1 MSESVIDIVAVPDH
15 LGTPRWHA
23 VTSPGAVAGVA
34 GLRPVMPFGYELPEA
49 PTALESDTLEL
60 NLYVQPQ
67 WRRRGIGSRLLAAVG
82 AHAVGRRLIVETSP
96 GSAARSFCERHG
108 FRRIGSGSHELLT
121 YCDVHHAWLG
131 ELVDVEHPGYRLRH
145 WTGDPCGATSVEQLL
160 RHPSRP
166 GAAVV
171 SAAEADGGVVA
182 YVLATTGALP
192 QRRARQYGPAVLVGH
207 RGRRLGLWVNAA
219 LLIRLREVHPHVEE
233 IETRT
238 ADGDSDLVALRRH
251 LGFRPLGRRIR
262 YELTLP

>member
-1 MSESVIDIVAVPDH
+1 MSESVIHIVAAPDH

-23 VTSPGAVAGVA
+23 VTSPGSVAGVA
-34 GLRPVMPFGYELPEA
+34 DLRPVMPFEYELPP
-49 PTALESDTLEL
+49 PTAPQPDTLEL

-82 AHAVGRRLIVETSP
+82 AYAVGRRLIVETGP
-96 GSAARSFCERHG
+96 GSGVQSFCERHG
-108 FRRIGSGSHELLT
+108 FRRTGSGSHDLLT

-182 YVLATTGALP
+182 YVLAMTGALP
-192 QRRARQYGPAVLVGH
+192 QVRARQYGPAVLVGH

-219 LLIRLREVHPHVEE
+219 LLTRLREIHPHVEE

-238 ADGDSDLVALRRH
+238 ADEDTDLVALRRH
-251 LGFRPLGRRIR
+251 LGFRPFGRRLR

>member
-1 MSESVIDIVAVPDH
+1 MSESVIDIVAAPDH

-23 VTSPGAVAGVA
+23 VTSPGSVAGVA
-34 GLRPVMPFGYELPEA
+34 DLRPVMPFEYELPP
-49 PTALESDTLEL
+49 PTALQPGTLDL

-82 AHAVGRRLIVETSP
+82 AHAVGRRLVVEVAP
-96 GSAARSFCERHG
+96 DSAAQSFCERHG
-108 FRRIGSGSHELLT
+108 FRRTGSRSHDLLT
-121 YCDVHHAWLG
+121 CCDVHHAWLG

-145 WTGDPCGATSVEQLL
+145 WTGDPYGATSVEQLL
-160 RHPSRP
+160 QHPSRP
-166 GAAVV
+166 GGAVV
-171 SAAEADGGVVA
+171 SAAEVDGGVVA
-182 YVLATTGALP
+182 YVLAMTGAPP

-219 LLIRLREVHPHVEE
+219 LLTRLREIYPYVEE

-238 ADGDSDLVALRRH
+238 DHDDADLRALRRH
-251 LGFRPLGRRIR
+251 LGFRALGRRLR